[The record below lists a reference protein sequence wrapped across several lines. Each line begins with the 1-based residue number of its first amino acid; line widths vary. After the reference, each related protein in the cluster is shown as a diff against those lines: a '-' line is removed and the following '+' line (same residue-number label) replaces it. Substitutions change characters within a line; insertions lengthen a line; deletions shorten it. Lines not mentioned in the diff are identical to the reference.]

1 MVTQAEITKRISSV
15 MSDLGF
21 SQRTLARRAGISQST
36 LSRSLKGDRSLSV
49 DELVD
54 IAGALDVSLAFLT
67 DDHSQEEGFLFA
79 ARSSCTDPR
88 AQLVQNHLAKLLGH
102 QKGPRRRFPTS
113 SACPAWR
120 HRSRRSSSTR
130 GCPVTERAIRGSHPF
145 TAPANANEFP
155 ETFCMTA

>member
-36 LSRSLKGDRSLSV
+36 LSRSLRGDRSLSV

-54 IAGALDVSLAFLT
+54 IAGALDVSLALLT
-67 DDHSQEEGFLFA
+67 DDHSQEEDFLFA

-88 AQLVQNHLAKLLGH
+88 AQVVQNHLATLLRI
-102 QKGPRRRFPTS
+102 RRTLDDL
-113 SACPAWR
+113 
-120 HRSRRSSSTR
+120 
-130 GCPVTERAIRGSHPF
+130 
-145 TAPANANEFP
+145 N
-155 ETFCMTA
+155 